1 MASGWFSSSSSDPT
15 RPPDVRVQVAE
26 QKPHDFYLQPGSG
39 SSPRPATNRSAAS
52 VPAAYVDTTHSKVHV
67 HNASLF
73 DVGILKDTLVP
84 SLTLHSGLA
93 VIAYGA
99 ARYTNRVE
107 AKDWLWPS
115 GQVVNAWWSAVGRRL
130 AQGYT
135 VSQAFSRLSWHERVI
150 LTGVTLWG
158 GRLFYRIVNR
168 SIQRGEDDPRYAE
181 VKKEEGFWNSAL
193 FKVFI
198 PEAFFQMLISL
209 PFTAP
214 FRHEGAVMTGYHPFV
229 QMFAVG
235 LFSSGLA
242 METLAD
248 YQLDQFKA
256 EGNKGIM
263 REGVWSIVRNP
274 KYVPLFQSPC
284 HSLMSYSYL
293 GDALVHISFI
303 VMLYGSDMLA
313 PIELLGPAAN
323 YAFLRFFG
331 GDAEKEKHQE
341 RRYSASHPEKFR
353 ELEKFRA
360 DKNAFWPS
368 VDELSNN
375 WLWTVLGVGG
385 LGIAVEQTLRALH

>member
-1 MASGWFSSSSSDPT
+1 MASGWFSSSASDPT

-26 QKPHDFYLQPGSG
+26 QKPHDFYLQPSSG
-39 SSPRPATNRSAAS
+39 GQAPGLNRTA
-52 VPAAYVDTTHSKVHV
+52 PNLYVDRTHSKTHV
-67 HNASLF
+67 HSASLF

-93 VIAYGA
+93 VLAYGA

-115 GQVVNAWWSAVGRRL
+115 GQVVNAWWSAVGRRI
-130 AQGYT
+130 AAGYT
-135 VSQAFSRLSWHERVI
+135 VSQAFSRLSWHERVM

-158 GRLFYRIVNR
+158 GRLFYRIARR
-168 SIQRGEDDPRYAE
+168 SVQRGEDDPRYAE
-181 VKKEEGFWNSAL
+181 VKEEEGFWNSAL

-214 FRHEGAVMTGYHPFV
+214 FRHEGAVMTGYHPFI

-248 YQLDQFKA
+248 YQLDQYKA

-274 KYVPLFQSPC
+274 N
-284 HSLMSYSYL
+284 YL

-341 RRYSASHPEKFR
+341 RRYSASQPEKFR

-368 VDELSNN
+368 MDELSNK
-375 WLWTVLGVGG
+375 WLWTVLGLGG
-385 LGIAVEQTLRALH
+385 LGVAVEQTLRAFH

>member
-1 MASGWFSSSSSDPT
+1 MASGWFNSSASDPT

-39 SSPRPATNRSAAS
+39 GQAPGPSRAA
-52 VPAAYVDTTHSKVHV
+52 PTMYVDKTHSKTHV

-73 DVGILKDTLVP
+73 DIGILKDTLVP

-93 VIAYGA
+93 VVAYAA

-115 GQVVNAWWSAVGRRL
+115 GQVVNAWWSAVGRRI
-130 AQGYT
+130 AAGYT
-135 VSQAFSRLSWHERVI
+135 VSQAFSRLSWHERVM

-158 GRLFYRIVNR
+158 GRLFYRIARR

-181 VKKEEGFWNSAL
+181 AKEEEGFWNSAL

-214 FRHEGAVMTGYHPFV
+214 FRHEGAVMTGYHPFI

-235 LFSSGLA
+235 LFSTGLA

-248 YQLDQFKA
+248 YQLDQYKA

-274 KYVPLFQSPC
+274 K
-284 HSLMSYSYL
+284 
-293 GDALVHISFI
+293 
-303 VMLYGSDMLA
+303 
-313 PIELLGPAAN
+313 
-323 YAFLRFFG
+323 
-331 GDAEKEKHQE
+331 
-341 RRYSASHPEKFR
+341 
-353 ELEKFRA
+353 
-360 DKNAFWPS
+360 
-368 VDELSNN
+368 
-375 WLWTVLGVGG
+375 
-385 LGIAVEQTLRALH
+385 

>member
-15 RPPDVRVQVAE
+15 RPPDVRFQVAE
-26 QKPHDFYLQPGSG
+26 EKPHGLYLQPSSGGSR
-39 SSPRPATNRSAAS
+39 SATNRSAAPTS
-52 VPAAYVDTTHSKVHV
+52 SAYVDTTHSKTHV

-93 VIAYGA
+93 LIAYGA

-158 GRLFYRIVNR
+158 GRLFYRIVRR
-168 SIQRGEDDPRYAE
+168 SLQRGGDDPRYAE

-193 FKVFI
+193 FKVFV

-242 METLAD
+242 LETLAD

-274 KYVPLFQSPC
+274 N
-284 HSLMSYSYL
+284 YL

-313 PIELLGPAAN
+313 PVELLGPAAN

-341 RRYSASHPEKFR
+341 RRYSASQPDKFR

-368 VDELSNN
+368 VDELSNK

>member
-15 RPPDVRVQVAE
+15 RPPDVRFQVAE
-26 QKPHDFYLQPGSG
+26 EKPHGLYLQPSSGGSR
-39 SSPRPATNRSAAS
+39 SATNRSATPTS
-52 VPAAYVDTTHSKVHV
+52 SAYVDTTHSKTHV

-93 VIAYGA
+93 LIAYGA

-158 GRLFYRIVNR
+158 GRLFYRIVR
-168 SIQRGEDDPRYAE
+168 RFRQRGEDDPRYAE

-193 FKVFI
+193 FKVFV

-242 METLAD
+242 LETLAD

-274 KYVPLFQSPC
+274 KYVP
-284 HSLMSYSYL
+284 
-293 GDALVHISFI
+293 VI
-303 VMLYGSDMLA
+303 
-313 PIELLGPAAN
+313 
-323 YAFLRFFG
+323 
-331 GDAEKEKHQE
+331 
-341 RRYSASHPEKFR
+341 
-353 ELEKFRA
+353 
-360 DKNAFWPS
+360 
-368 VDELSNN
+368 
-375 WLWTVLGVGG
+375 
-385 LGIAVEQTLRALH
+385 

>member
-1 MASGWFSSSSSDPT
+1 MASGWLSSLSSDPT
-15 RPPDVRVQVAE
+15 RPPDVRVQVGE
-26 QKPHDFYLQPGSG
+26 QKPHNLYLQPSSGG
-39 SSPRPATNRSAAS
+39 SSRSATNRSTAS
-52 VPAAYVDTTHSKVHV
+52 APTAYVDTTHSKTHV

-73 DVGILKDTLVP
+73 DVGILKDTLIP
-84 SLTLHSGLA
+84 SLSLHSGLA
-93 VIAYGA
+93 ILAYGA

-130 AQGYT
+130 VEGYT
-135 VSQAFSRLSWHERVI
+135 VSQAFNRLSWHERVI

-158 GRLFYRIVNR
+158 GRLFYRIARR

-214 FRHEGAVMTGYHPFV
+214 FRHEGAVMTGYHPIV

-274 KYVPLFQSPC
+274 KYVPHFQTTHHFLILC
-284 HSLMSYSYL
+284 SYL

-341 RRYSASHPEKFR
+341 RRYSASQPDKFR

-368 VDELSNN
+368 VDELSNK